1 MQPGSSLQP
10 LEAPVGD
17 SGREA
22 ILDAVIDLLNCE
34 GYGGVQLRAVA
45 KSARVGL
52 DTIYRFFPSRDE
64 LIIHGVAR
72 WMNLNGYA
80 ELAPPPEHVTLY
92 EGLMA
97 LFRHV
102 FEPWERNP
110 RMLEAYYRARSAPG
124 GQRLDSQGIAVLTPV
139 SQALFARA
147 DREYAEDVRMLLRNV
162 IYAALGRFV
171 HGDLAITDV
180 LPLIERAVHRLT
192 GDNADLADRKAG
204 STGRGRSAA
213 DGLARTGR

>member
-1 MQPGSSLQP
+1 MQPRPNPQLVA
-10 LEAPVGD
+10 APVREAGP
-17 SGREA
+17 EA
-22 ILDAVIDLLNCE
+22 ILDAVIELLNSE
-34 GYGGVQLRAVA
+34 GYSAVQLRAVA

-64 LIIHGVAR
+64 LIIHAVAR

-80 ELAPPPEHVTLY
+80 ELAPPSEHVTLY

-124 GQRLDSQGIAVLTPV
+124 GQRLDSQGITVLTPA
-139 SQALFARA
+139 SQILFARA

-162 IYAALGRFV
+162 IYAALGRFA
-171 HGDLAITDV
+171 HGDLAITDI
-180 LPLIERAVHRLT
+180 LPLIDRAVLRLT
-192 GDNADLADRKAG
+192 GDNADLATRKGAYPPDPG
-204 STGRGRSAA
+204 CH
-213 DGLARTGR
+213 